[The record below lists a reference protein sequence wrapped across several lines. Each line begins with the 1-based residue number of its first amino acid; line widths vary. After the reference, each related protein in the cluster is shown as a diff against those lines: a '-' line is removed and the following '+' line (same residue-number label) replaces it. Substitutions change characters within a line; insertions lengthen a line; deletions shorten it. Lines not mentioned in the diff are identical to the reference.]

1 MFQNQSHWDVVRYFQ
16 AIAFGKHPE
25 LPDVEYFQ
33 TPSLKVTSDGDVPV
47 ELDGEVAGVLPREF
61 QMSPYKLRVLTPLQA
76 QGNRDA

>member
-1 MFQNQSHWDVVRYFQ
+1 
-16 AIAFGKHPE
+16 
-25 LPDVEYFQ
+25 
-33 TPSLKVTSDGDVPV
+33 V